1 MNGEAFAAEDGEA
14 SEGEPS
20 NAGNGHG
27 EAGGGPLE
35 APDAFAPVPGDYRPP
50 DDEPAREVS
59 VVTHAAAIEPRHGEI
74 EPAPQ
79 FKRRDTEEEAPT
91 EAVEPQPAPE
101 PEVDDPNRPK
111 RSGWWQRRNFFGRS
125 SE

>member
-1 MNGEAFAAEDGEA
+1 MNGDAYAAEGEA
-14 SEGEPS
+14 PE
-20 NAGNGHG
+20 AGNGHG

-35 APDAFAPVPGDYRPP
+35 APDAFEPVPGDYRPP
-50 DDEPAREVS
+50 EEPAHEAAP
-59 VVTHAAAIEPRHGEI
+59 HAATIEPRHGEI

-79 FKRRDTEEEAPT
+79 FKRRDPEEAPAT
-91 EAVEPQPAPE
+91 EAMQPQPE
-101 PEVDDPNRPK
+101 PEPEIDDPNRPK